1 MKKELISIALVLAM
15 TVTGCASAAPSSSS
29 QSESASAS
37 QSASVSDS
45 AEAVSSATTSESGS
59 SSSEAAETPDAVSSA
74 SLIFY
79 EDSSLT
85 GEELRQAIR
94 DAEGSCSVATVND
107 DGTVNLANFVPYPA
121 GEDHLSFTFSE
132 NVTKANLAAGRDGM
146 VSYYIYT
153 KDAADKNERNK
164 GARFRIALETDQA
177 VIDQLVAENPEIPVG
192 ATFVRILEVLPLG

>member
-1 MKKELISIALVLAM
+1 MKKELISIALVLAL

-45 AEAVSSATTSESGS
+45 AEAVSSATTSESSS

-177 VIDQLVAENPEIPVG
+177 VIDQLAAENPEIPVG

>member
-1 MKKELISIALVLAM
+1 MKKELISIALVLAL

-192 ATFVRILEVLPLG
+192 ATFVRVLEVLPLG

>member
-1 MKKELISIALVLAM
+1 MKKELISIALVLAL

-29 QSESASAS
+29 QSERASAS

>member
-1 MKKELISIALVLAM
+1 MKKELISIALVLAL

-29 QSESASAS
+29 QSESTSAS

>member
-85 GEELRQAIR
+85 GEALRQAIR

>member
-1 MKKELISIALVLAM
+1 MMKKELISIALVLALI
-15 TVTGCASAAPSSSS
+15 TTGCASAAPSSS
-29 QSESASAS
+29 QSESASS
-37 QSASVSDS
+37 VQSAAES
-45 AEAVSSATTSESGS
+45 ADAVSSATTGEGS
-59 SSSEAAETPDAVSSA
+59 ASSEASDSSQAPDAVSSA
-74 SLIFY
+74 SMVFY
-79 EDSSLT
+79 QDSSLT

-94 DAEGSCSVATVND
+94 DAEGCCSVATVND

-121 GEDHLSFTFSE
+121 GEDHLSFTFAE
-132 NVTKANLAAGRDGM
+132 NTTKANLASGRDGM

-153 KDAADKNERNK
+153 QEATDKNERNR

>member
-1 MKKELISIALVLAM
+1 MKKELISIALVLAL

-45 AEAVSSATTSESGS
+45 AEVVSSATTSESGS

-177 VIDQLVAENPEIPVG
+177 VIDQLAAENPEIPVG